1 MLEQPEVF
9 NRLLRT
15 GLGHD
20 VVAMARRDP
29 PSRIVLTGCGD
40 SFCAAECGAW
50 ALRLAARDVGGWS
63 GAATAVRPLELGR
76 YRSDILDARTWVI
89 AISASG
95 RTRRVM
101 EAAGAA
107 QAAGAR
113 VLAVTDDP
121 GSPLAM
127 EAGHVLRLH
136 ASPTEEL
143 LSSDYS
149 DPSAEGYVG
158 YHHDVPQTKTFTASV
173 FVILQLSGM
182 LMGDGGSAWRR
193 RLEDLPGASA
203 RILQNVKADASS
215 AAEVLVDAPLA
226 VFVGSGPL
234 LPHARYGAFKMYEF
248 ARVGLW
254 QEMEEY
260 CHTQYFITGQD
271 TPVIFLSIDELSRER
286 AGEVAPVLT
295 QTLGAR
301 CILISSTGSAPGF
314 AHAIPLDLEG
324 PEHFHPLLLN
334 LALQRMVHAF
344 ALRASLSTSTFRGGL
359 DPERYVAGSMKTIRA
374 SRIVGSS
381 ELGIDAYRQDMRPE
395 TPPDR

>member
-15 GLGHD
+15 GLPHD
-20 VVAMARRDP
+20 VVALANDDL
-29 PSRIVLTGCGD
+29 PSAIVLTGCGD

-50 ALRLAARDVGGWS
+50 ALRLVARDLGGWS
-63 GAATAVRPLELGR
+63 GAVTAVRPLELGR

-95 RTRRVM
+95 RTQRVL
-101 EAAGAA
+101 EAVGAA
-107 QAAGAR
+107 RAAGAR

-136 ASPTEEL
+136 ASPPEAL
-143 LSSDYS
+143 QSADYA
-149 DPSAEGYVG
+149 DPAAGSYVG

-173 FVILQLSGM
+173 FIMLQLSGM
-182 LMGDGGSAWRR
+182 LLGDGGSAWRR
-193 RLEDLPGASA
+193 GLEDLPAVSS
-203 RILQNVKADASS
+203 RILQDVQVDASS
-215 AAEVLVDAPLA
+215 AAELLVDAPLV
-226 VFVGSGPL
+226 VFVGSGPAR
-234 LPHARYGAFKMYEF
+234 PHARYGAFKMYEF

-260 CHTQYFITGQD
+260 CHTQYFITGEN
-271 TPVIFLSIDELSRER
+271 TPVIFLTIDELSRER

-301 CILISSTGSAPGF
+301 CILISSAGSAPGF
-314 AHAIPLDLEG
+314 AHTIPLELEG
-324 PEHFHPLLLN
+324 PGHFHPLLLN
-334 LALQRMVHAF
+334 LALQRLVHAL
-344 ALRASLSTSTFRGGL
+344 ARHAGLSTSTFRGGL
-359 DPERYVAGSMKTIRA
+359 DPERYVAGSVKTIRA
-374 SRIVGSS
+374 SRIVGPA
-381 ELGIDAYRQDMRPE
+381 ELGIDGSDQDVRPE
-395 TPPDR
+395 TPSAR